1 MMTRGVVEATGVV
14 SLLQMV
20 LAVDV
25 VRVLQVRG
33 HLRLFKSGDVVDGGA
48 VVEHALDS
56 LARGKCRPGP
66 LGTPHAASVVAEFH
80 LRLQG
85 LVHHRVALQW

>member
-1 MMTRGVVEATGVV
+1 MTRGVVEATGVV
-14 SLLQMV
+14 GLLQKV
-20 LAVDV
+20 LAIDV

-33 HLRLFKSGDVVDGGA
+33 HLWLFKSGDVVDRGA

-66 LGTPHAASVVAEFH
+66 LGTPHAARVVAELH

-85 LVHHRVALQW
+85 LVHHGVALQW

>member
-1 MMTRGVVEATGVV
+1 MEATGVV

-25 VRVLQVRG
+25 VRVLQVG
-33 HLRLFKSGDVVDGGA
+33 GQLRLFKSGDVVDGGA

-66 LGTPHAASVVAEFH
+66 LRSPQAASVVAQLHF
-80 LRLQG
+80 RLQR
-85 LVHHRVALQW
+85 LVHHGVALQW